1 MQERYLHLLFVC
13 CLAIQ
18 DLCAQQGRVELSVV
32 RVCDL
37 LFTKIWE
44 CYFVKHHVLSL
55 IIWVRVAIARVLHVG
70 NTLLLHDRGCLVLH
84 GRLYDAKNVEMSLR
98 QKVFLSLVQQKSPT
112 YHLAW
117 HMYFL

>member
-1 MQERYLHLLFVC
+1 MQEQYLHLLFVC

-44 CYFVKHHVLSL
+44 CYLVKHYVVAR
-55 IIWVRVAIARVLHVG
+55 IIRIRVAIARVLHVG
-70 NTLLLHDRGCLVLH
+70 NTLLNRGCLVLH
-84 GRLYDAKNVEMSLR
+84 GRL
-98 QKVFLSLVQQKSPT
+98 
-112 YHLAW
+112 
-117 HMYFL
+117 

>member
-18 DLCAQQGRVELSVV
+18 DLRAQQGRVELSVV

-37 LFTKIWE
+37 FTKIWE
-44 CYFVKHHVLSL
+44 CYFVQHHVVTR
-55 IIWVRVAIARVLHVG
+55 IIRIWIVIARVLHVG

-84 GRLYDAKNVEMSLR
+84 GRLYKAKKNVGMSLQ
-98 QKVFLSLVQQKSPT
+98 QKVHLTLIPKEDPT
-112 YHLAW
+112 YHLPW
-117 HMYFL
+117 